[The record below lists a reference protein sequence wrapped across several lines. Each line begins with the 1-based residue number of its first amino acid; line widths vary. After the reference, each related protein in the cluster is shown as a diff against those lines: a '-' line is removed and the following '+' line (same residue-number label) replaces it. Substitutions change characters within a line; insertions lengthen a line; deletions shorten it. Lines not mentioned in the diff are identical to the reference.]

1 MAIEKYE
8 LQTVFTGNSRAFDSS
23 SASVLSKTKSL
34 IKGLGAAAA
43 ASYALKKATDFV
55 SESFRQASNL
65 EQYRN
70 TLNIVMKDQEKAA
83 DMMRFAVDLANKT
96 PFDTT
101 SVVDATVKLQ
111 SYGVSATDTL
121 EQIGDMAA
129 VMNKDL
135 DQAVEAVADA
145 QTGELERLKEFGI
158 TKQMII
164 DQAAKTMRGKQI
176 VNNKNQIT
184 DQEAFNEAL
193 FSLMKERFEGGMES
207 QAKTLKGAFSTV
219 QGVFK
224 TTMASMVGVSA
235 TGEIEIGGAFDRVR
249 GLVAGLAER
258 MQEWSEDGTIDRIS
272 SAFGSALTF
281 IFDKGEM
288 LFDTFANHIIPTF
301 SNLFD
306 LIKPAL
312 PEIEEL
318 FSTSFKTAIEIINLT
333 FDAISKVINALR
345 TAGEWLDK
353 IRGEGP
359 EFSTSRFDTGQTRM
373 RTLTGDQVLKFS
385 GATPTESQTGNP
397 NGSTTTNNTSTVNN
411 SPVININGTNKS
423 TDEIMNEIVPKLT
436 ATMSNM

>member
-1 MAIEKYE
+1 MEKYE
-8 LQTVFTGNSRAFDSS
+8 VQTVYTANSS
-23 SASVLSKTKSL
+23 SFNSGTDSVISKAGKA
-34 IKGLGAAAA
+34 IKTFGAVAAAT
-43 ASYALKKATDFV
+43 YALKKATDFTA
-55 SESFRQASNL
+55 EAFRQASNL

-70 TLNIVMKDQEKAA
+70 TLNIVMKDTEKAA
-83 DMMRFAVDLANKT
+83 EMMQFAVDLANKT

-158 TKQMII
+158 TKQMIV
-164 DQAAKTMRGKQI
+164 DQAAKTMNGKQI
-176 VNNKNQIT
+176 VNNKQQIT
-184 DQEAFNEAL
+184 DQKAFNNAL

-224 TTMASMVGVSA
+224 TTMASMVGVSS
-235 TGEIEIGGAFDRVR
+235 TGEVQIGGAFDRVR
-249 GLVAGLAER
+249 GIVASLAEK
-258 MQEWSEDGTIDRIS
+258 MQEWSEDGTIDKIS
-272 SAFGSALTF
+272 SAFNSALTL

-288 LFDTFANHIIPTF
+288 VFDTFTNHIVPAF
-301 SNLFD
+301 SNLYD

-312 PEIEEL
+312 PEIGEL
-318 FSTSFKTAIEIINLT
+318 FSTAFTTAIDIINLT
-333 FDAISKVINALR
+333 FDAINKVVDALKV
-345 TAGEWLDK
+345 AGEWLDK
-353 IRGEGP
+353 IKGDGP

-373 RTLTGDQVLKFS
+373 RTLTGDEVLKYS
-385 GATPTESQTGNP
+385 GAAPKASQTGNP
-397 NGSTTTNNTSTVNN
+397 NNSTTTNNTSTITNA
-411 SPVININGTNKS
+411 PVINITGVNKS
-423 TDEIMNEIVPKLT
+423 TDEIMNEITPRLT
-436 ATMSNM
+436 AQLANM